1 MRAQTSQ
8 AIKSFDGSAT
18 TAGTQNRNTS
28 SGNGYSKA
36 AFGASGIDPLRRK
49 TTHIPP
55 SAHQHNSRRLM
66 GAGGE
71 LVKIGQKL
79 TTENPHLSS
88 TVASNKTTSFIANN
102 NVVEEEKTL
111 PTHNAA

>member
-18 TAGTQNRNTS
+18 QQTTNATTQQSTGARNTS
-28 SGNGYSKA
+28 SSNGYAKS

-55 SAHQHNSRRLM
+55 SAH
-66 GAGGE
+66 
-71 LVKIGQKL
+71 
-79 TTENPHLSS
+79 
-88 TVASNKTTSFIANN
+88 
-102 NVVEEEKTL
+102 
-111 PTHNAA
+111 